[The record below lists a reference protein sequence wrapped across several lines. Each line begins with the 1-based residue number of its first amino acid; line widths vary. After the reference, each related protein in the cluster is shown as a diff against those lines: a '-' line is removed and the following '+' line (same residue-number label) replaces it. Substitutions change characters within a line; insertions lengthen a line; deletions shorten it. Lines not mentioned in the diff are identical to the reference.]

1 MLNSQIKLKRLRNP
15 RIKRKRKYPILTGV
29 PAGKVVLFAIDS
41 HEQPHPNRT
50 PSLLHVLPQKLH
62 RRIYRTITQPQ
73 INNRELKQEEKEN
86 HSSAYTGKGLPDAIG
101 AFLLGHAG
109 VRVAVLRSGV
119 HFPDRNAGA
128 VIHRRFLCTAAMERD
143 KERERRRW
151 AGECEQVGQ

>member
-86 HSSAYTGKGLPDAIG
+86 HTVLIRERAFRMRSVHSFWDMPAYGLLFSVPVFTSRIGTPAPSSIVASSARPRWREIK
-101 AFLLGHAG
+101 
-109 VRVAVLRSGV
+109 R
-119 HFPDRNAGA
+119 
-128 VIHRRFLCTAAMERD
+128 ERD
-143 KERERRRW
+143 EGGPASVSR
-151 AGECEQVGQ
+151 